1 MIDQENGIKKELNKN
16 EGFGELMEHRLDL
29 SRSDRRRDKIKKV
42 IIKQWNLELIKIEEK
57 YR

>member
-16 EGFGELMEHRLDL
+16 EGFGELMEHWLDL

>member
-1 MIDQENGIKKELNKN
+1 MIDQKNGIKKELNKN
-16 EGFGELMEHRLDL
+16 EGFGKLMEHRLDL